1 MSHNFLFI
9 KNWNKEKFHF
19 CSRVP
24 YLASFRLRN
33 KKSSHPSSKKTSSEV
48 VWLARK
54 IQSKWVGKADQGSV
68 YFLLKNE

>member
-24 YLASFRLRN
+24 YLASFRPRN
-33 KKSSHPSSKKTSSEV
+33 KKSSQSTSEDVFLEDESKSLPS
-48 VWLARK
+48 
-54 IQSKWVGKADQGSV
+54 VGYSR
-68 YFLLKNE
+68 